1 MSIRIVM
8 LGDIVGTAGR
18 LALAQCMPALRERYQ
33 PNLVIANAENAANGS
48 GLTPALHSKLAA
60 MGIDGMT
67 LGDHVYK
74 KKEIMRT
81 LEEDP
86 TLIRAAN
93 LPASAAGRGWMRL
106 TPTTSVAAGGER
118 GPSVYVI
125 TLLGRVFMNLPVNHP
140 FEVIEQVL
148 SQLPSRESIVLVEMH
163 AEATSEKVA
172 MGWYLNGRVA
182 AVLGTHTH
190 IPTAD
195 ARILPAEPQHG
206 RPGGSPTL
214 GAAGGT
220 AYITDLGMTGP
231 YDSILGRRIDRVLHH
246 MTTSMHAPYDVA
258 EGNPRVCGVSIDVN
272 ETSLRATAIERI
284 DMPADVT
291 KPPFTSG

>member
-18 LALAQCMPALRERYQ
+18 LAVAQCLPALRERYQ

-48 GLTPALHSKLAA
+48 GLTPALHAKLAA
-60 MGIDGMT
+60 LGIDGMT
-67 LGDHVYK
+67 LGDHVFK
-74 KKEIMRT
+74 KKEIVKT
-81 LEEDP
+81 LTDEP
-86 TLIRAAN
+86 TLIRPAN
-93 LPASAAGRGWMRL
+93 LPVSAAGRGWMRL
-106 TPTTSVAAGGER
+106 TLNGAGEG
-118 GPSVYVI
+118 GPAVVVV

-148 SQLPSRESIVLVEMH
+148 SQAPRDAIVLVEMH

-195 ARILPAEPQHG
+195 ARILPAAPLHG
-206 RPGGSPTL
+206 RPGGAPTL

-220 AYITDLGMTGP
+220 AYITDMGMSGP
-231 YDSILGRRIDRVLHH
+231 YDSVLGRRIDRVLHH
-246 MTTSMHAPYDVA
+246 MSTSMHAPFDVA
-258 EGNPRVCGVSIDVN
+258 EGNPRVCGVAIEVDPASR
-272 ETSLRATAIERI
+272 RATAIERI

-291 KPPFTSG
+291 RPPFTAG